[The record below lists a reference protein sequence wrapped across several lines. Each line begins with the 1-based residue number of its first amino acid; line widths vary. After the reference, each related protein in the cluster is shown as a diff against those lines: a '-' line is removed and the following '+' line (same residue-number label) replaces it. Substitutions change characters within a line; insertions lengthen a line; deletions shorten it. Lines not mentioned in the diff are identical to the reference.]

1 MIFKLLGCV
10 VTFQEFGFSKRAL
23 SHISVLLSNE
33 KFCFLCIYDVCSI
46 NETENNLIGCIYTMS
61 WNQYNFNLC
70 SPSTMVFSYAKIV
83 NYLFTKKRI
92 EFDYIKIDDD
102 NMNFLFEECIKKKED
117 EIPNSLLLFIQM
129 YKKKIFLPKTNMSIV
144 DSIFRQFFNFL
155 LSSGA
160 KGGKYLTS
168 WSEALDGNQFKNL
181 IFQNLQISFIV
192 HYSNTEFHSDLKTL
206 LKEDPF
212 PDLFE
217 IADVFKINF
226 FATIFNKQ
234 SLLKETDDI
243 IREIPKSD
251 QILSKLILFNNLK
264 NTADENELNL
274 LDCFIEKEKINF
286 SENYEDC
293 IKKSYSYCI
302 LPSYILS
309 IFNEKKLHYIDS
321 HYMILYLLDVG
332 NSFVT
337 GNECLEILSHFD
349 QISYNDACELNSMFN
364 TQEFL
369 SKFKSISKIIKH
381 H

>member
-1 MIFKLLGCV
+1 
-10 VTFQEFGFSKRAL
+10 
-23 SHISVLLSNE
+23 
-33 KFCFLCIYDVCSI
+33 
-46 NETENNLIGCIYTMS
+46 
-61 WNQYNFNLC
+61 
-70 SPSTMVFSYAKIV
+70 
-83 NYLFTKKRI
+83 
-92 EFDYIKIDDD
+92 
-102 NMNFLFEECIKKKED
+102 
-117 EIPNSLLLFIQM
+117 M

-192 HYSNTEFHSDLKTL
+192 HYSNTEFQSDLKTL

-274 LDCFIEKEKINF
+274 LDGFIEKEKINF

-309 IFNEKKLHYIDS
+309 IFNEKKLHYIYS

-337 GNECLEILSHFD
+337 ENECLEILSHFD

-369 SKFKSISKIIKH
+369 SKFKSKIQNKPNFLHFEGNKTLLDDILEKLNRSLELNEQIENSFDQNDKEFNKAIEEKQQKFNHIIDEIENEQKIIELLNP
-381 H
+381 